1 MIPRPQLVG
10 TGLSCV
16 RKAEARE
23 SCAAVGSWIGADGTG
38 ALRAESEGATVLE
51 IAGGALRVYY
61 LFDVADTIDLAK
73 MSALGGETRAP
84 AALPLRRHAPP
95 YLQFP
100 VPPLVANLPEAQLGE
115 LRCSVRV
122 KFYDYG
128 IISLRLTFSAAG
140 SWDDVA
146 ALTERARGDE
156 RITRFAEAT
165 VTRICDEYSHALDE
179 RHPALVEDY
188 LIVEIERFAE
198 GLDAET
204 LLNDHAAA
212 LASLLLGERR
222 PLSSMEVEEAL
233 RTRFSYHEDD
243 LTIVQWDTAIVYDR
257 GESARAIEEILEFA
271 NSQLLELRTY
281 DALLDREL
289 DTIYKMQPGGPPRSL
304 RGRREAEQAA
314 TLRYLIVDVL
324 ELTDRSSNALK
335 IVGDAYYARIYR
347 AAAVRLGL
355 ADWQRQIDTKL
366 ASVGE
371 MYRFFSDEARSRRDE
386 FLEVTIVVLV
396 AFEVIIGIL
405 TLLHL

>member
-1 MIPRPQLVG
+1 M
-10 TGLSCV
+10 
-16 RKAEARE
+16 
-23 SCAAVGSWIGADGTG
+23 
-38 ALRAESEGATVLE
+38 LE
-51 IAGGALRVYY
+51 IAGGAVRAYY

-73 MSALGGETRAP
+73 ISALDGETRAP
-84 AALPLRRHAPP
+84 ASLPLRGDAPP

-100 VPPLVANLPEAQLGE
+100 VPPLVANLPQAEIDGVA
-115 LRCSVRV
+115 CTVRV

-128 IISLRLTFSAAG
+128 VVSLRLSFPATG
-140 SWDDVA
+140 SWNDLI
-146 ALTERARGDE
+146 ALTERARSDE
-156 RITRFAEAT
+156 RIAEYAQST
-165 VTRICDEYSHALDE
+165 VMRICDEHATAFDE
-179 RHPALVEDY
+179 RHPPLVEDY
-188 LIVEIERFAE
+188 LIVEMERFTQAV
-198 GLDAET
+198 DAKT
-204 LLNDHAAA
+204 LLGAHSPA

-222 PLSSMEVEEAL
+222 ALSASETDEAL
-233 RTRFSYHEDD
+233 RTRFSYHDDD

-289 DTIYKMQPGGPPRSL
+289 DSIYKMQPGETSRSL

-324 ELTDRSSNALK
+324 ELIDRSSNALK
-335 IVGDAYYARIYR
+335 VVGDAYYARIYR
-347 AAAVRLGL
+347 SAAARLGL

-371 MYRFFSDEARSRRDE
+371 IYRFFNDESRSRRDE
-386 FLEVTIVVLV
+386 FLEVIIIILIAVEVV
-396 AFEVIIGIL
+396 IGIL